1 NGGEEKEEDEG
12 EEKEEKKGKRGSK
25 GGEKADPKAI
35 RLTNLKKIAHRANLR
50 FVYKKIFANCTDKD
64 SARVRELEKQL
75 EMKGF
80 EKPHTLERASEYRL
94 AKETQ
99 AELEELRR
107 NCIITAETD
116 DPKVRVTR
124 SRRSAPA
131 PVEAPEKKKSR
142 RAAIDSS
149 DDEDGVKKEANEDEE
164 EDEES
169 SEDETEKDPF
179 ANLKDIIG
187 DGEDSD

>member
-1 NGGEEKEEDEG
+1 E
-12 EEKEEKKGKRGSK
+12 
-25 GGEKADPKAI
+25 
-35 RLTNLKKIAHRANLR
+35 
-50 FVYKKIFANCTDKD
+50 
-64 SARVRELEKQL
+64 
-75 EMKGF
+75 
-80 EKPHTLERASEYRL
+80 PHTLERASEYRL

-99 AELEELRR
+99 TELEELSR
-107 NCIITAETD
+107 NCVITAETD

-131 PVEAPEKKKSR
+131 PWRLPRRRRGR

-149 DDEDGVKKEANEDEE
+149 DDEGGKKEANEEEE
-164 EDEES
+164 EDEKS